1 MIRLFNQ
8 YFATRKI
15 LFFVGECVLIT
26 LAVVVA
32 LISHGQ
38 FENYC
43 SHPIVLF
50 MKILLIVT
58 VYQVALYFSDFYTV
72 GNSWDYGKLAVRLI
86 ITLVIAFFIIAT
98 IYSLISEPLL
108 NTMVLMSSLVNALL
122 FLLPWR
128 ILYGWFIKL
137 ERYKKRT
144 LILGSGKLARNIASE
159 IILEKELALRL
170 VGFIDNDPKLQGVSI
185 VNPKVIG
192 GTQNLSQIIK
202 EEKIDKIIVAIEER
216 RGNLPFNDLL
226 HYKSQGIKIEDGIN
240 FFEKITNKLLVEYIN
255 PSNLIFCDGFERS
268 HIDMLLKRTYDVLL
282 SLAGLIISAPLFL
295 IISLLIKLESQGPVF
310 FKQTRVGRNEI
321 PFNIYKFRSMHQYA
335 EKITGPTMS
344 FKNDPRVTLLGK
356 IIRKTRLDELPQLWN
371 VLKGDMSFVG
381 PRPERPMFVEKF
393 KKQIPYYPQRF
404 SLRPGIT
411 GWAQIRCPYASTIE
425 QTLEKL
431 RFELYYLKHFSL
443 FFDVTI
449 ILRTIK
455 VILFARGSS

>member
-15 LFFVGECVLIT
+15 LFFLGECVLIT

-50 MKILLIVT
+50 IKILLNVT
-58 VYQVALYFSDFYTV
+58 VYQVSLYFSDFYTV
-72 GNSWDYGKLAVRLI
+72 ANSWGYGKLAVRLI

-98 IYSLISEPLL
+98 IYFLISEPLL

-128 ILYGWFIKL
+128 ILYGWFINL
-137 ERYKKRT
+137 ERYKKRA

-159 IILEKELALRL
+159 IILENELALRV

-192 GTQNLSQIIK
+192 NTQKLSQIV
-202 EEKIDKIIVAIEER
+202 EEQKIDKIIVAMEER
-216 RGNLPFNDLL
+216 RGNIPLDDLL
-226 HYKSQGIKIEDGIN
+226 KHKSRGIKVEDGIN
-240 FFEKITNKLLVEYIN
+240 FYEKITNKLMVEYIT
-255 PSNLIFCDGFERS
+255 PSNLIFCDGFELS
-268 HIDMLLKRTYDVLL
+268 PVPMLLKRTYDILL
-282 SLAGLIISAPLFL
+282 SVTGLIVAAPLFL
-295 IISLLIKLESQGPVF
+295 IVSLFIKLGSRGPVF

-344 FKNDPRVTLLGK
+344 FKNDPRVTLIGT

-381 PRPERPMFVEKF
+381 PRPERPIFVEKF
-393 KKQIPYYPQRF
+393 KKHIPFYTQRF

-411 GWAQIRCPYASTIE
+411 GWAQIRCHYASNIE

-431 RFELYYLKHFSL
+431 RFELYYLKNFSL